1 MVKDIKKIEYDEYGN
16 IIFKQNS
23 RMKELNEIITPL
35 ELELYELRCNYNYYD
50 KPDILS
56 MIRKLRKKLSLLDK
70 EYWDISL
77 IINKGYHAQKPVWKK
92 ILN

>member
-1 MVKDIKKIEYDEYGN
+1 MVKDIKKIEYDKHGN

-23 RMKELNEIITPL
+23 RMKGLDKIITPL

-56 MIRKLRKKLSLLDK
+56 MIRKLRKKLSSLDR

-77 IINKGYHAQKPVWKK
+77 IINKKWHNQKPLWKK